1 MKQILKQYYK
11 MAKTVN
17 KDIVI
22 KKVPCDWSCYPALNT
37 INVPMVVTEQG
48 EQEFLQ
54 SVYDK
59 IPIQYQELGT
69 NINSIVWSFLHEL
82 GHIECGHTADRQK
95 AKRWFANLLNKI
107 NSKTTQKWANNIYF
121 NLEEEQEA
129 TRWAVRFAIIHY
141 QEVKEFEKKLL
152 KKYKEFYN
160 RILTKKT

>member
-59 IPIQYQELGT
+59 IPIQYKELGT

-82 GHIECGHTADRQK
+82 GHIECGHTDDRQK
-95 AKRWFANLLNKI
+95 AKRWLANLLNKI
-107 NSKTTQKWANNIYF
+107 DSKITQKWANDIYF

-129 TRWAVRFAIIHY
+129 TKWAVRFAIVQNI
-141 QEVKEFEKKLL
+141 KK
-152 KKYKEFYN
+152 
-160 RILTKKT
+160 